1 MRYPHAVMMALAGG
15 LLLAGASPTLAQE
28 VFSTGPVI
36 EDFGPNALVPGA
48 QAIPADAEFQV
59 VFDTSTPAEEGE
71 LNRTLVSAA
80 RFINMHGRAGLD
92 PDNIHIGVVI
102 HGRAVRDVADVAGG
116 QWVANAELI
125 AALLAHNVDIYV
137 CGQSAIYYEVGAD
150 DLLPGVTMA
159 LSAMTVHAQLQQ
171 AGYTLNPF

>member
-1 MRYPHAVMMALAGG
+1 MKYPKAVMTSLISG
-15 LLLAGASPTLAQE
+15 LLLAGASPIFAQE
-28 VFSTGPVI
+28 VFTTGPVI
-36 EDFGPNALVPGA
+36 EGFGPNAAIPGA
-48 QAIPADAEFQV
+48 EAIPADAEFHV
-59 VFDTSTPAEEGE
+59 AFNTSTPAEEGE

-80 RFINMHGRAGLD
+80 RFINMHGRAGVD

-102 HGRAVRDVADVAGG
+102 HGRAVRDVADVEGG
-116 QWVANAELI
+116 QSAANAELI

-137 CGQSAIYYEVGAD
+137 CGQSAAYYEVATE

-159 LSAMTVHAQLQQ
+159 LSAMTAHAQLQQ